1 MAEHGIQATQKKY
14 NLKMRKITSW
24 FSSYKLN
31 ILGKGRKAMDP
42 AMEFNMSVWL
52 LKKIWNKIPLTQ
64 KNNQTKSSN
73 YENNKNRFTG
83 SKGWL

>member
-64 KNNQTKSSN
+64 KIIRQKAATMKTI
-73 YENNKNRFTG
+73 KNRFTG